1 VRRLAAAPLALR
13 FDFSPSWPKDRL
25 MRVSRRLPHSGSLP
39 PDLLRQLELART
51 EYRSRFKLDLLFV
64 DRHGKLRWGK
74 SPKTGGATEKERSQ
88 WRALAISEALRWG
101 QPSMI
106 ACPGDHMIWGVPV
119 MHNSQV
125 LGGLVV
131 KPCAVKEE
139 GEKARSLSETLNHA
153 CDQLLEIAE
162 KFNLTNSSYLKLNRI
177 AAFVEREKA
186 EVIHVAKQKNHSDL
200 QQLYHIEEPS
210 LLYAIQQGQRNQARA
225 IINRLLLY
233 IYNHKPAN
241 LNFLKSFALELVIMM
256 SRTAVEAGAD
266 PVRIMAM
273 NSGHFSTLTGID
285 DEEELSP
292 WMTDTLGRLMNEIQA
307 QRRKRSQV
315 RLSRAIGYIEK
326 HLAENIRRD
335 VVARKSGLS
344 PGHFSH
350 LVSEETGQ
358 TFRELVASYRVRHA
372 CHLLARTRRSLSEI
386 ALDCGFT
393 DQSYFTKIFRKISG
407 QNPLR
412 YRKWLGQAASA
423 A

>member
-1 VRRLAAAPLALR
+1 
-13 FDFSPSWPKDRL
+13 
-25 MRVSRRLPHSGSLP
+25 MRVTRRSPHSDSFP
-39 PDLLRQLELART
+39 PDLFRQFEQARH

-64 DRHGKLRWGK
+64 GQDGKLLCGK
-74 SPKTGGATEKERSQ
+74 PPKTGGATEKERCQ
-88 WRALAISEALRWG
+88 WRALAVSEALRWG

-119 MHNSQV
+119 MHNSKI

-131 KPCAVKEE
+131 KPCEVKIEE
-139 GEKARSLSETLNHA
+139 ESAKILSETLNHA
-153 CDQLLEIAE
+153 CDHLLEIAE
-162 KFNLTNSSYLKLNRI
+162 KYNLTNGSHLKLNRI

-186 EVIHVAKQKNHSDL
+186 EAIHESKQKNHSDL
-200 QQLYHIEEPS
+200 QQLYHLEEPS

-225 IINRLLLY
+225 IINRLLLH
-233 IYNHKPAN
+233 IYNHKPGN
-241 LNFLKSFALELVIMM
+241 LNFLKSFALELVVMM

-266 PVRIMAM
+266 PARIMAM

-292 WMTDTLGRLMNEIQA
+292 WLTDTLGRLMDEIQA
-307 QRRKRSQV
+307 QRRRKSQV
-315 RLSRAIGYIEK
+315 RLSRAIGYIKK

-350 LVSEETGQ
+350 LVSDETGR
-358 TFRELVASYRVRHA
+358 TFRELVATYRVRHA
-372 CHLLARTRRSLSEI
+372 CHLLAHTRRSLSEI
-386 ALDCGFT
+386 ALDCGFA

-407 QNPLR
+407 KNPLQ
-412 YRKWLGQAASA
+412 YRKSLGGPAMVEPSETR
-423 A
+423 